1 MIVLGGNMRLR
12 ACREAGLTEVPIIYA
27 DNLTEEQQKEFVI
40 KDNSSFGEWDWD
52 LLANEWDTEQLIDW
66 GMDIPDDWAVDE
78 VLEAEEDN
86 YEAAD
91 DIQTDIVLGDLIEI
105 GEHRLLCGDSTD
117 SDQVAKLMNGEKAEL
132 LFTSPPYNLGK
143 SVGLR
148 NGAFKGKVNA
158 YEVYDDDQTEEDYLT
173 LLKDF
178 HSTSILYSDVQAI
191 NIQSLAN
198 NKVSIIEW
206 LNHFKNHFVD
216 VLIWNKTNPA
226 PAMADKVVSSAFEFV
241 YLFDSEEN
249 PKRSIRTANFERG
262 RMSNVYTSA
271 VGNNSHTEGAHGATF
286 PIPLAS
292 HYLSNLSH
300 QQSIIYDSFL
310 GSGTT
315 MVAAHQLKRKC
326 YGMELD
332 PKYCQVIIDRMK
344 KLDPALEVKI
354 NGEPYGQN

>member
-1 MIVLGGNMRLR
+1 
-12 ACREAGLTEVPIIYA
+12 
-27 DNLTEEQQKEFVI
+27 
-40 KDNSSFGEWDWD
+40 
-52 LLANEWDTEQLIDW
+52 
-66 GMDIPDDWAVDE
+66 
-78 VLEAEEDN
+78 
-86 YEAAD
+86 
-91 DIQTDIVLGDLIEI
+91 
-105 GEHRLLCGDSTD
+105 
-117 SDQVAKLMNGEKAEL
+117 MNGEKAEL

-148 NGAFKGKVNA
+148 NGAFKGKDNA
-158 YEVYDDDQTEEDYLT
+158 YDVYDDDQTEEDYLT

-191 NIQSLAN
+191 NIQSLSN

-206 LNHFKNHFVD
+206 LNHFKNHFID

-262 RMSNVYTSA
+262 KMSNVYTSS
-271 VGNNSHTEGAHGATF
+271 VGNNSHTEGSHGATF

-300 QQSIIYDSFL
+300 QHSIIYDSFL

-344 KLDPALEVKI
+344 KLDPTLEVKI
-354 NGEPYGQN
+354 NGTIYDK